1 MSTDRVV
8 SIVAPAGGRK
18 NFVALDVPIKNLA
31 AYSVVA
37 KHHYFPGNDS
47 RDAGGQ
53 KRNLSNRTEFDLGEG
68 IDEDF
73 ARTIAAFIKK
83 ANPAQP
89 SLITL
94 SIFGEDVSIEE
105 LVKIWR
111 AIDHGFKVPRNLLD
125 DSIRGALRLKIY
137 KTTPYTLADFRL
149 ICDNLDFDRGL
160 VNSAMDRATFL
171 HAKGYLAETEKQ
183 GIEGYCK
190 SKDGHWDS
198 LLETLGKV
206 VEKIDD
212 AAQQKAHRIRQQQGQ
227 PGPSNSGPKR
237 NNNTSNNKGKAKAS
251 SSQQPKAL
259 ATGNNNNAPREGLQA
274 AAKTDNNKSSGNNSK
289 GKGKGKAKVQ
299 PFTLADNDF
308 PPLA

>member
-1 MSTDRVV
+1 MSSSDRVV

-18 NFVALDVPIKNLA
+18 NFVTLDVPIKNLA
-31 AYSVVA
+31 TYSVVA

-53 KRNLSNRTEFDLGEG
+53 KRNLSNGTEFDLGEG

-94 SIFGEDVSIEE
+94 SLFGEDLSIEE

-111 AIDHGFKVPRNLLD
+111 AIDHGFKVPRHLID
-125 DSIRGALRLKIY
+125 DSIRGTLRSKIY

-149 ICDNLDFDRGL
+149 ICDDLDFDRGL

-171 HAKGYLAETEKQ
+171 HAKGYLDNSAKED
-183 GIEGYCK
+183 IEEYCK
-190 SKDGHWDS
+190 SKNGHWDS

-212 AAQQKAHRIRQQQGQ
+212 AAQKKANRERQQQSKA
-227 PGPSNSGPKR
+227 GPSKSAPKG
-237 NNNTSNNKGKAKAS
+237 TNNKAKPKTC
-251 SSQQPKAL
+251 SSQQPKAPS
-259 ATGNNNNAPREGLQA
+259 AGNINNVPREGPQA
-274 AAKTDNNKSSGNNSK
+274 TTTTDNTKSSGNK
-289 GKGKGKAKVQ
+289 GKGKGKAKVA
-299 PFTLADNDF
+299 PFVRKDDDF

>member
-1 MSTDRVV
+1 M
-8 SIVAPAGGRK
+8 
-18 NFVALDVPIKNLA
+18 
-31 AYSVVA
+31 
-37 KHHYFPGNDS
+37 
-47 RDAGGQ
+47 
-53 KRNLSNRTEFDLGEG
+53 
-68 IDEDF
+68 
-73 ARTIAAFIKK
+73 
-83 ANPAQP
+83 
-89 SLITL
+89 
-94 SIFGEDVSIEE
+94 
-105 LVKIWR
+105 
-111 AIDHGFKVPRNLLD
+111 
-125 DSIRGALRLKIY
+125 KIY

-171 HAKGYLAETEKQ
+171 HAKGYLAETEKH
-183 GIEGYCK
+183 GIEKYCK

-212 AAQQKAHRIRQQQGQ
+212 AAQQKATRIRQQQGQ
-227 PGPSNSGPKR
+227 PRPSNSGPKKS
-237 NNNTSNNKGKAKAS
+237 NNNQNNKGKAKAS
-251 SSQQPKAL
+251 SSQQSKAP

-299 PFTLADNDF
+299 PFTLADDDF